1 MFGLTEVNMEEEEFG
16 AEETEDAGEAEDEQE
31 TQGNRGSGITKIKD
45 EKDIHLLTSD
55 KTCLVYQKCILKLA
69 SCNVGN
75 SCKATGCTSPV
86 SHRTENIGSALYIF
100 WVSLLVFF
108 QQNQLLYFER
118 NGNKYIISDILFI
131 LMIYRNVAINMRSIG
146 GAPNQF

>member
-16 AEETEDAGEAEDEQE
+16 AEETEDAGAAEDEQE

-45 EKDIHLLTSD
+45 EEDIHLLTSD

-75 SCKATGCTSPV
+75 SCKVKGCTSPV

-100 WVSLLVFF
+100 WVSLLVFST
-108 QQNQLLYFER
+108 
-118 NGNKYIISDILFI
+118 KPTSIL
-131 LMIYRNVAINMRSIG
+131 
-146 GAPNQF
+146 